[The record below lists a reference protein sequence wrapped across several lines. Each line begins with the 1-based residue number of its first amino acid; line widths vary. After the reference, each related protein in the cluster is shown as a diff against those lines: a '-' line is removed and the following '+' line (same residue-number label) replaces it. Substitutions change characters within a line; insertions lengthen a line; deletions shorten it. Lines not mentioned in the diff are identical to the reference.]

1 MVKIPEAV
9 FSKYLEF
16 ADAML
21 DTSGFGRACKLVYTE
36 EIEVIENNVPNIKQR
51 KVMNLQDISP
61 DSGFKRGN
69 TSYKTVELTEDIVLR
84 PYWDKKDFKKFGN
97 IEVPDGSLMTIGH
110 FPDLVRVN
118 RAKALLI
125 NTDRTQHVEWRFT
138 KIGEPVIYGLNTTG
152 FHYFMCYWG
161 RA

>member
-1 MVKIPEAV
+1 MIKIPPAV

-16 ADAML
+16 ADSML
-21 DTSGFGRACKLVYTE
+21 ETTVFGRLCKLVFTE
-36 EIEVIENNVPNIKQR
+36 EIQEINQDVPNIKQR

-61 DSGFKRGN
+61 ESGFKRGT
-69 TSYKTVELTEDIVLR
+69 TSFKTIETTEDIILR
-84 PYWDKKDFKKFGN
+84 LYWDKKDFKKFGN

-110 FPDLVRVN
+110 FPDLIRVN

-125 NTDRTQHVEWRFT
+125 NTDRSEHVEWRFVKT
-138 KIGEPVIYGLNTTG
+138 GEPILFGLNTTG
-152 FHYFMCYWG
+152 YHYFMCYWS